1 MRKTSSG
8 FTIVELLIVIVVIGI
23 LAAITIVAFNGIQ
36 ERARTSAVQ
45 SALSQANKKLAIAMN
60 DGTLSTYP
68 ADQAGFDAL
77 NISGGSNT
85 TFQYRATPNSTSPTG
100 YCITATNG
108 TTSYKIS
115 ETGTATSGACAGH
128 GSGGVSA
135 VTNKILNPSL
145 ENASTG
151 VNGASYAGS
160 TFTTSRITSGG
171 QSGNSFVRGTTST
184 ASTTYGGGL
193 FIDIPNLKEN
203 VAHNVQFQVRSSR
216 TIRMG
221 ARIWTYASTTVGSSF
236 LGSASDLVV
245 SSGIVLQSNQWV
257 RLSATVTPAATTL
270 SGRIIL
276 QPTSGTG
283 QQLWQAGDTLDVDSI
298 FVAETNSSPLYADGD
313 SVGWDWNG
321 TPHNSTSSG
330 PPL

>member
-1 MRKTSSG
+1 MQNRG

-135 VTNKILNPSL
+135 ITNLVVNPSFRT
-145 ENASTG
+145 NTTG
-151 VNGASYAGS
+151 WVQGGATIARVTSPWSADGNGAIQITPTGQDSYVQFSMSTTPGTTYTILGTLNLQSTQTGTFQGPTQQRNIMPTFYNSSNTYLSNGGANSNVSPNTAGTYQHRVTVTAPAS
-160 TFTTSRITSGG
+160 SSMLRVRLYNGANTGG
-171 QSGNSFVRGTTST
+171 GVVYWDQMMIVEGSYSGN
-184 ASTTYGGGL
+184 Y
-193 FIDIPNLKEN
+193 
-203 VAHNVQFQVRSSR
+203 
-216 TIRMG
+216 
-221 ARIWTYASTTVGSSF
+221 Y
-236 LGSASDLVV
+236 
-245 SSGIVLQSNQWV
+245 
-257 RLSATVTPAATTL
+257 
-270 SGRIIL
+270 
-276 QPTSGTG
+276 
-283 QQLWQAGDTLDVDSI
+283 
-298 FVAETNSSPLYADGD
+298 DGD
-313 SVGWDWNG
+313 SDGWTWNG
-321 TPHNSTSSG
+321 TANNATSTG